1 MVERFE
7 MAGSPTARRRRLSI
21 ELKKLRET
29 NAFTCAQVGQ
39 ALDWSGSKVNR
50 METGSGRVQPSDID
64 ALCRFYDT
72 TDELREFLKSLARE
86 AKTRGWWQ
94 VHGAGVPEW
103 FNIYIG
109 LEQDA
114 STFRQYQC
122 ELIPGLMQ
130 TEAYTGELH
139 RTGAHMSAEDIARAV
154 QVRMERQAML
164 ARPDAPDAWFVVNE
178 GSLRNV
184 IGDRTL
190 MREQLEHVLESAE
203 LPSVTLQVLPF
214 DSGTYPA
221 TGTFTI
227 LGFPAPDDPDL
238 VYRDGITDAVY
249 LEGEHHVREYTKAFD
264 GLRAAALSP
273 QRSAQLIKSVLK
285 EYAS

>member
-1 MVERFE
+1 

-21 ELKKLRET
+21 ELKKLREKS
-29 NAFTCAQVGQ
+29 ALTCAQVGQ

-50 METGSGRVQPSDID
+50 METGSGRVQPSDVD
-64 ALCRFYDT
+64 ALCRFYGT
-72 TDELREFLKSLARE
+72 SDELREFLKSLARE

-114 STFRQYQC
+114 STLRQYQC
-122 ELIPGLMQ
+122 EVLPGLMQ
-130 TEAYTGELH
+130 TEAYARELH
-139 RTGAHMSAEDIARAV
+139 TTGAHMSAEDIDRAV
-154 QVRMERQAML
+154 RVRLERQEML
-164 ARPDAPDAWFVVNE
+164 TRPDAPEAWFVVNE
-178 GSLRNV
+178 AAVRNV
-184 IGDRTL
+184 IGDREV
-190 MREQLEHVLESAE
+190 MREQLERILETTE

-221 TGTFTI
+221 TGSFTM
-227 LGFPAPDDPDL
+227 LGFPAPEDPDL

-249 LEGEHHVREYTKAFD
+249 LEAEHHVREYTRAFD

-273 QRSAQLIKSVLK
+273 QRSARLVQSVVK
-285 EYAS
+285 EYSK

>member
-1 MVERFE
+1 

-21 ELKKLRET
+21 ELKKLREKS
-29 NAFTCAQVGQ
+29 ALTCAQVGQ

-50 METGSGRVQPSDID
+50 METGSGRVQPSDVD

-72 TDELREFLKSLARE
+72 SDELREFLKSLARE

-114 STFRQYQC
+114 STLRQYQC
-122 ELIPGLMQ
+122 EVLPGLMQ
-130 TEAYTGELH
+130 TEAYARELH
-139 RTGAHMSAEDIARAV
+139 TTGAHMSAQDIDRAV
-154 QVRMERQAML
+154 RVRLERQEML
-164 ARPDAPDAWFVVNE
+164 TRPDAPEAWFVVNE
-178 GSLRNV
+178 GAVRNV
-184 IGDRTL
+184 IGDREV
-190 MREQLEHVLESAE
+190 MREQLERILETTE

-221 TGTFTI
+221 TGSFTM
-227 LGFPAPDDPDL
+227 LGFPAPEDPDL

-249 LEGEHHVREYTKAFD
+249 LEGEHHVREYTRAFD

-273 QRSAQLIKSVLK
+273 QRSARLVQSVVK
-285 EYAS
+285 EYSK

>member
-1 MVERFE
+1 

-139 RTGAHMSAEDIARAV
+139 RTGAHMSAEDIDRAV

-164 ARPDAPDAWFVVNE
+164 TRPDAPDAWFVVNE

-190 MREQLEHVLESAE
+190 MREQLEHVLESVE
-203 LPSVTLQVLPF
+203 LPSVTLQILPF
-214 DSGTYPA
+214 DSGTYPV
-221 TGTFTI
+221 TGTFTM
-227 LGFPAPDDPDL
+227 LGFPAPEDPDL

-285 EYAS
+285 EYAG

>member
-1 MVERFE
+1 

-21 ELKKLRET
+21 ELKKLREES
-29 NAFTCAQVGQ
+29 ALTCAQVGA

-64 ALCRFYDT
+64 ALCRFYAT
-72 TDELREFLKSLARE
+72 SDELREFLKALARQ

-103 FNIYIG
+103 FSIYIG

-122 ELIPGLMQ
+122 ELLPGLMQ
-130 TEAYTGELH
+130 TPAYAGELH
-139 RTGAHMSAEDIARAV
+139 RTGAHMSAPDIDRAV
-154 QVRMERQAML
+154 QVRMERQTML
-164 ARPDAPDAWFVVNE
+164 TRPGGPDAWFIVNE
-178 GSLRNV
+178 GALRNV
-184 IGDRTL
+184 IGDRAL
-190 MREQLEHVLESAE
+190 MREQLERTLESIA

-221 TGTFTI
+221 TGSFTL
-227 LGFPAPDDPDL
+227 LGFPDQEDPDL

-249 LEGEHHVREYTKAFD
+249 LEGEHHVREYTRAFD

-273 QRSAQLIKSVLK
+273 RRSAELIETVLK
-285 EYAS
+285 GYTR

>member
-1 MVERFE
+1 

-130 TEAYTGELH
+130 TEAYVGELH
-139 RTGAHMSAEDIARAV
+139 RTGAHMSAEDIDRAV

-164 ARPDAPDAWFVVNE
+164 TRADAPDAWFVVNE

-184 IGDRTL
+184 IGDRAL
-190 MREQLEHVLESAE
+190 MREQLERVVESAE
-203 LPSVTLQVLPF
+203 LPTVTLQILPF

-221 TGTFTI
+221 TGTFTM
-227 LGFPAPDDPDL
+227 LGFPAPEDPDL

-273 QRSAQLIKSVLK
+273 QRSVQLIKSVLK

>member
-1 MVERFE
+1 

-86 AKTRGWWQ
+86 AKIRGWWQ

-122 ELIPGLMQ
+122 EVIPGLMQ
-130 TEAYTGELH
+130 TEAYTCELH
-139 RTGAHMSAEDIARAV
+139 RTGAHMSAEDIDRAV
-154 QVRMERQAML
+154 RVRMERQAML
-164 ARPDAPDAWFVVNE
+164 SRADAPDAWFVVNE

-184 IGDRTL
+184 IGSRAL
-190 MREQLEHVLESAE
+190 MREQLERVLESAE
-203 LPSVTLQVLPF
+203 LPSVTLQILPF

-221 TGTFTI
+221 TGTFTM
-227 LGFPAPDDPDL
+227 LGFPAPEDPDL

-273 QRSAQLIKSVLK
+273 QRSVQLIKSVLK

>member
-1 MVERFE
+1 

-21 ELKKLRET
+21 ELKKLREQS
-29 NAFTCAQVGQ
+29 ALTCTQVGA

-50 METGSGRVQPSDID
+50 METGSGRIQPSDID
-64 ALCRFYDT
+64 ALCRFYAT
-72 TDELREFLKSLARE
+72 SDELREFLKALARQ

-103 FNIYIG
+103 FSIYIG

-122 ELIPGLMQ
+122 ELLPGLMQ
-130 TEAYTGELH
+130 TSAYAGELH
-139 RTGAHMSAEDIARAV
+139 RTGAHLSAQDIDRAV
-154 QVRMERQAML
+154 RVRMERQAML
-164 ARPDAPDAWFVVNE
+164 TRSGGPDAWFIVNE
-178 GSLRNV
+178 GALRNL
-184 IGDRTL
+184 IGNRAL
-190 MREQLEHVLESAE
+190 MREQLERLLESLE
-203 LPSVTLQVLPF
+203 LPSVTLQILPF

-221 TGTFTI
+221 TGSFTL
-227 LGFPAPDDPDL
+227 LGFPDQEDPDL

-249 LEGEHHVREYTKAFD
+249 LEGEHHVREYTRAFD

-273 QRSAQLIKSVLK
+273 RRSAELIETVLK
-285 EYAS
+285 GYAR